1 MADGVDPRKEKAD
14 YKRLQSF
21 PLVRNSD
28 MPEEMRMETMELCIT
43 ACEKFSSSNELAA
56 KMIKESMDKKF
67 GSPWQ
72 PLHHDVPLEFGA
84 EDDLV
89 LPQARLRHPL
99 ATLFHLLFRVG
110 AIITYLLC
118 RWFSDSFIVSF
129 VAIILLLSFDFWTVK
144 NVTGRL
150 MVGLRWWNH
159 IDEEGQSQWL
169 FEARKVMM
177 YAGFEGMRGVC
188 IWVCIVN
195 THDDDDDDDVCQTFS
210 PPSPKPSQKTKQL
223 SSEAEVRIFWLGLIV
238 CPLIWGVFFFS
249 TLFSFNF
256 KWLAVVVTG
265 VVLQGANLYGYIRCK
280 LGGQTSISS
289 VASNYLGTQL
299 LQRAMNRNVEQTDN

>member
-169 FEARKVMM
+169 FEARK
-177 YAGFEGMRGVC
+177 
-188 IWVCIVN
+188 
-195 THDDDDDDDVCQTFS
+195 
-210 PPSPKPSQKTKQL
+210 PSQKTKQL

-299 LQRAMNRNVEQTDN
+299 LQRPDINSGNI